1 MKKVVLNTY
10 EELCLAAAD
19 VFSQQIKE
27 KPDTV
32 LGLATGGTPIGLYD
46 ELVRRYEAGELDFS
60 KVRSFNLDEYY
71 PIEKTH
77 PQSYEYFMRKHLFD
91 RVNIAKYSVLNGEAT
106 DPDAEC
112 TRYDAEIAAEGGI
125 DLQLLGIGHNGHIAF
140 IEPGSSYS
148 MGTLLIDL
156 AESSINANSRFF
168 APDEVQPVRALSM
181 GVGEIFRCKKL
192 VMLIVGADKKD
203 IAAKL
208 FEGKIHTD
216 VPASLLLLHPD
227 FTIFMDK
234 AAAGE

>member
-1 MKKVVLNTY
+1 LKKIVLNTY

-27 KPDTV
+27 KPDSV

-46 ELVRRYEAGELDFS
+46 ELVRRHEAGELDFS

-71 PIEKTH
+71 PIQRTH

-91 RVNIAKYSVLNGEAT
+91 RVNIAKYSVLNGET
-106 DPDAEC
+106 DNPAAEC
-112 TRYDAEIAAEGGI
+112 KRYDEEIAAEGGI

-140 IEPGSSYS
+140 IEPGSSYP
-148 MGTLLIDL
+148 MDTLLIDL

-168 APDEVQPVRALSM
+168 GADEVQPVRALSM
-181 GVGEIFRCKKL
+181 GVGQIFRCKKII
-192 VMLIVGADKKD
+192 MLIVGADKKD

-208 FEGKIHTD
+208 FDGKIHAD

-227 FTIFMDK
+227 FTVFMDK
-234 AAAGE
+234 AAAGQ